1 MKNTI
6 LSFFCLIGLLVNAQN
21 IDGFV
26 YDEDGPVVGVRIL
39 NENTASVVFTDAKG
53 NYKLSVSKNDTLIIS
68 SSLHIEKTIVV
79 NDLFMTN
86 EGIIELK
93 QMTTELSEVEINVVL
108 KKIFDSLSYQ
118 NRLNQ
123 QAKQTLGTKSVISN
137 GEFNQ
142 PTMNL
147 LVLAEA
153 LGVFS
158 EKKKNEAI
166 FIKSEQ
172 LKNLFETSTFFTEEL
187 LARDLKITPNQQG
200 LFFDYCGQHQIDKA
214 LLAQDQQ
221 LQLLDVLQKQSTSFK
236 LFIEAP
242 TKD

>member
-1 MKNTI
+1 MF
-6 LSFFCLIGLLVNAQN
+6 L
-21 IDGFV
+21 D
-26 YDEDGPVVGVRIL
+26 
-39 NENTASVVFTDAKG
+39 VFG
-53 NYKLSVSKNDTLIIS
+53 R
-68 SSLHIEKTIVV
+68 
-79 NDLFMTN
+79 
-86 EGIIELK
+86 
-93 QMTTELSEVEINVVL
+93 
-108 KKIFDSLSYQ
+108 KIFDSLSYQ

-158 EKKKNEAI
+158 GKNKNKAI

-172 LKNLFETSTFFTEEL
+172 LEALFETSPFFTEEL
-187 LARDLKITPNQQG
+187 LARDLKITPNQKG
-200 LFFDYCGQHQIDKA
+200 LFFDYCGQHQLDKA

-221 LQLLDVLQKQSTSFK
+221 LQLLDALQKQANSFK